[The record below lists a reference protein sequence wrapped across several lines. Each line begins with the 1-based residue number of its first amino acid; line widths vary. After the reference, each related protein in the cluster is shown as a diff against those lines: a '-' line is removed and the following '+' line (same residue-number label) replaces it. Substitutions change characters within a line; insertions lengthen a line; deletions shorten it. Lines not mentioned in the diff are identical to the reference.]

1 MKFSLFPFQETVTGK
16 AIDALRLSMHEV
28 DLVGADGDGQ
38 AVTLAA
44 PTGAGKTVMS
54 AAILETLL
62 HGDGTAPGDGE
73 LTVVW
78 LSDLPN
84 VNEQTCRKIA
94 RASDRI
100 TDDQLVPVDNTFAD
114 AILAPNRIY
123 FLNTQKLAVGNLL
136 VDETETR
143 SFTIWEVLDRTIRRE
158 PSKFVLVI
166 DEAHRGMDRSGATD
180 PRQPNSIVQ
189 KFILGTDEM
198 AKSPTILGLSA
209 TPRQFDELIAGTGR
223 TTRRVEADVD
233 EVRRSG
239 LIKEQ
244 IVVWRPRTAAGH
256 SDFTLLQRAAQDLN
270 NFRLRWARHTD
281 SKGVPP
287 VHPVLVVQVE
297 DKTANSST
305 GTDIEHAIATIEEVL
320 GPQHPDAYAHCF
332 GDAPGALTFG
342 LRQVRYL
349 QPSDIDADPQV
360 SVVFFKMSL
369 STGWDCPRA
378 EVIMSFRVAEDDD
391 YVAQLVGR
399 MVRTPLAHRID
410 EDEVLNSVSLYLP
423 KYDRKAVQDI
433 IAKLRAGDPEHLPPI
448 DAEEGDGLVDC
459 DRDEDLYSEIAERA
473 AQIPTYIIPRRQRM
487 RPIARLERLAGALSD
502 YEIRQTAPADMAS
515 ELVGVLSARLTQR
528 LNDDEFRE
536 TVERARRVGLDATT
550 LSYLTGQTK
559 TQTIE
564 VTSTSRS
571 IDRLYD
577 QVGTRVGAGLHDKL
591 WRHLR
596 TQDPNLDGDT
606 ARLQVIAALG
616 EDTVMTTVEDIARDR
631 FEEWEAEHQDAI
643 DALSETQRRA
653 FDRLAEHADE
663 PTERLLALPLTI
675 RSRRNTKS
683 TDWPQHL
690 FVDNDGQFPDDLNS
704 WEAAEVERM
713 LDAKG
718 TIAWVRNKSSQGW
731 SLTIPYENEGVVTP
745 LYPDFLFF
753 RRTTDGVVVDIVD
766 PHSIHI
772 RDAPAKARG
781 LASYAKKHRSR
792 FGRIELVIYDDKT
805 DRRQVLNLKSA
816 ATRNRVA
823 GVSTAEH
830 LADLFDLTGNT

>member
-1 MKFSLFPFQETVTGK
+1 MKFSLFPFQETTTSK
-16 AIDALRLSMHEV
+16 AMEALRLSMHEV

-62 HGDGTAPGDGE
+62 HGDGIEPGDDGV
-73 LTVVW
+73 TVVW

-100 TDDQLVPVDNTFAD
+100 TVDQLVPVDNTFVD
-114 AILAPNRIY
+114 DILEPGRIY
-123 FLNTQKLAVGNLL
+123 FLNTQKLAAGNLL

-143 SFTIWEVLDRTIRRE
+143 SFTIWEILDRTIRRD

-166 DEAHRGMDRSGATD
+166 DEAHRGMDRTGATD
-180 PRQPNSIVQ
+180 PRQANSIVQ

-198 AKSPTILGLSA
+198 TRSPIVLGLSA

-244 IVVWRPRTAAGH
+244 LVVWRPRTATGH

-270 NFRLRWARHTD
+270 NYRLRWARHMD
-281 SKGVPP
+281 SKNLPA

-297 DKTANSST
+297 DKTADRIT
-305 GTDIEHAIATIEEVL
+305 GTDVEHAIGTIEEVL

-332 GDAPGALTFG
+332 GDAPASITFG

-349 QPSDIDADPQV
+349 QPSDIEADPQV

-399 MVRTPLAHRID
+399 MVRTPLARRID

-448 DAEEGDGLVDC
+448 DAVDGEGLVDC
-459 DRDEDLYSEIAERA
+459 DRDESLYGEIADRA
-473 AQIPTYIIPRRQRM
+473 TQIPTYIIPRRRRM

-502 YEIRQTAPADMAS
+502 YEIRQTAPAEMTA
-515 ELVGVLSARLTQR
+515 ELVGVLWARLQER
-528 LNDDEFRE
+528 LGDEAFRE

-550 LSYLTGQTK
+550 LSYLTGQTE

-596 TQDPNLDGDT
+596 DQDPDIDGDT
-606 ARLQVIAALG
+606 ARLQVVATLG
-616 EDTVMTTVEDIARDR
+616 DDTVMTKVEDIARDR
-631 FEEWEAEHQDAI
+631 FDEWESEHREAI
-643 DALSETQRRA
+643 DDLTETQRRD

-663 PTERLLALPLTI
+663 PTPRLLALPLTI
-675 RSRRNTKS
+675 RSRRSAKS
-683 TDWPQHL
+683 TDWPGHL
-690 FVDNDGQFPDDLNS
+690 FVDDNGQFPEDLNS
-704 WEAAEVERM
+704 WEAAEVEQM
-713 LDAKG
+713 LDADG
-718 TIAWVRNKSSQGW
+718 FIAWIRNKPSQGW
-731 SLTIPYENEGVVTP
+731 SLAIPYDDDNGGVSP

-753 RRTTDGVVVDIVD
+753 RRTNGRVVVDIVD
-766 PHSIHI
+766 PHGIHLP
-772 RDAPAKARG
+772 DAPAKARG
-781 LASYAKKHRSR
+781 LAVYASKHHATFARL
-792 FGRIELVIYDDKT
+792 ELVIYDDKT
-805 DRRQVLNLKSA
+805 DRRKALNLKSN
-816 ATRNRVA
+816 ATRTRIA
-823 GVSTAEH
+823 GVSTAQH
-830 LADLFDLTGNT
+830 LADLFDLT